1 MSDFAKR
8 WGDGYNKQVQPLQGK
23 GSPRTAEV
31 ITVAKG
37 SGPLLK
43 ALVAVDGTDPTKV
56 NPGKERDKLHEGLT
70 KAAKTYKSESSKYGK
85 LIDTAIKATSKG
97 EHPDAFRALKSLK
110 AHLEHI
116 DAAIEHHIAT
126 SSKAAE
132 KAQVAARARVENETE
147 SARKKGKSDAE
158 VKEEVDYA
166 KQLVQFTQFATQSK
180 TVATKAKAAIQA
192 IKADPTPATYNDVM
206 DKGGRNYT
214 QLMSNLIKLSKD
226 SKCPPK
232 VKELLNGLDKYKAGL
247 DAYGG
252 GDRRKVPLTFTKDQV
267 IAYTK
272 EYVQVVKETYPYAE
286 KLQAFLKKNKL
297 K

>member
-37 SGPLLK
+37 SAPLLK
-43 ALVAVDGTDPTKV
+43 ALVAVDSTDPMKV
-56 NPGKERDKLHEGLT
+56 NAGKEREKLNEALAKVV
-70 KAAKTYKSESSKYGK
+70 KAFKSESSKYGK
-85 LIDTAIKATSKG
+85 LIDAAIKATSKG
-97 EHPDAFRALKSLK
+97 DYPDAFRALKSLK

-116 DAAIEHHIAT
+116 DAAIEHHLAT

-132 KAQVAARARVENETE
+132 KAQLAARDRVQKETDAART
-147 SARKKGKSDAE
+147 KGKTDKE
-158 VKEEVDYA
+158 VNEDVDYA

-192 IKADPTPATYNDVM
+192 IKADPTPETYNDVM

-214 QLMSNLIKLSKD
+214 QLMSNLVKLSKD

-286 KLQAFLKKNKL
+286 KLQAYLKKNKL